1 MAVAHCYTVA
11 MATIAHRELRNDS
24 AEILRRAA
32 SGESF
37 EVTNNGRVVAMVV
50 PPAESAL
57 ERYLQARLLAPP
69 SARSLPRIARV
80 TPARPSLETLDELKG
95 DR

>member
-11 MATIAHRELRNDS
+11 MATIAHREHRNDS

-37 EVTNNGRVVAMVV
+37 ESTNNGRVAAMDVL
-50 PPAESAL
+50 PAESAL
-57 ERYLQARLLAPP
+57 ERYPQARLIAPP
-69 SARSLPRIARV
+69 TAASLQRIARM
-80 TPARPSLETLDELKG
+80 TPARPHPVYL
-95 DR
+95 R